1 MGGKSTHPTLKQQRW
16 TPTSNVAGCRGR
28 CGGVEEGCYPQ
39 QISVSL
45 QIANPAFQRVVWAS
59 RCWSWNGGGFFSS
72 RSLIN
77 FNFATNIFLKE
88 NFWGGLL
95 QQEGEKSGKWS
106 AEKYFGWVFSLV
118 VSNQLQIGGIVPQP
132 RLLGPF
138 LGWWDFGAYCKK
150 SGLYGTGIRHCLC
163 GSHRPGFISA
173 PVSSTTSL
181 NFPSFAVFQ
190 KFQSSDFL
198 SVIRGLRLSCICCEL
213 RAYIWVYLGLSLSAV
228 ICWVR
233 KTGWWDCSSKLL
245 PLSMNEIR
253 WIGDLASVW
262 G

>member
-1 MGGKSTHPTLKQQRW
+1 MPQCFHFRANQTSLHKPISVKTGGKSTHPTLKQQRW
-16 TPTSNVAGCRGR
+16 TLTSNVAGCLGR

-150 SGLYGTGIRHCLC
+150 SGLYGTELDIAYVALTDQASSPLLC
-163 GSHRPGFISA
+163 HLQ
-173 PVSSTTSL
+173 PVLTFLLLLFFRNFSL
-181 NFPSFAVFQ
+181 QIF
-190 KFQSSDFL
+190 
-198 SVIRGLRLSCICCEL
+198 C
-213 RAYIWVYLGLSLSAV
+213 LSLE
-228 ICWVR
+228 
-233 KTGWWDCSSKLL
+233 D
-245 PLSMNEIR
+245 
-253 WIGDLASVW
+253 W